1 MAKLTD
7 DEIGDLADRLK
18 AVLLD
23 MPGDHAPEQLRVAFG
38 LVLAITQS
46 QPDAGLMAFAAAASC
61 IARGKVDPEG
71 SVEVHVCQPGRVTVY
86 EGTGQISRFDIED
99 GDYGPKLSRPVKH

>member
-1 MAKLTD
+1 MTD
-7 DEIGDLADRLK
+7 DEIGDLAARLK

-38 LVLAITQS
+38 LALAMTNA
-46 QPDAGLMAFAAAASC
+46 QPDAGLLAFAAAATR
-61 IARGKVDPEG
+61 IASGTDDAQAT
-71 SVEVHVCQPGRVTVY
+71 VEVHVCRPGRVTVY